1 MINTND
7 RSPKPFLFRFLETEE
22 SANKPLNG
30 SPERGGE
37 SNPIEEAPRP
47 EPTKKTPWGD

>member
-1 MINTND
+1 MKLQKNKT
-7 RSPKPFLFRFLETEE
+7 K
-22 SANKPLNG
+22 KPLLARFWESEKAQKRPATA

-37 SNPIEEAPRP
+37 SNPIEEAPKP